1 MLKPA
6 YDKLLVLALATPVL
20 VLTVL
25 LARSPS
31 KGDGGGVTPQF
42 WAERRAAARIEARL
56 THPEA
61 DKYRPRVSSGGCPVP
76 PEPIP
81 LKELAKLEEVGD
93 WGGIAAAYA
102 LQGEWNQAASFLERM
117 PASPNRDSD
126 LAAVHLA
133 RGAHEQALRLLD
145 AVLAAHPKHAQAL
158 WNRAL
163 VLQEM
168 GLTMKA
174 SETYEQVA
182 TLNEQGWGRDAHAH
196 ALALREETLERA
208 RKWKGARDATLALM
222 EDPRA
227 PLPLEEARQQPGVV
241 RQSFYDVVRSAQSK
255 ERALAL
261 LPLAQELDR
270 LQGGSTLGDYVRKVA
285 TRDFTR
291 RAPLAK
297 GYAELVR
304 TQGPVPEALL
314 ETLRASSE
322 DDLFAGAL
330 LRTRGNAMGYVADA
344 VERGRRQQDP
354 WFNFYLEREQARK
367 ETADGEWWK
376 AEQRLFSAL
385 QRCREGAFSAGCVE
399 LELRLGILYAGL
411 RRLTE
416 AEQHART
423 GWTWA
428 RQLREWELELT
439 SLENLTHIAR
449 DRGDFSSA
457 RAYVEEWSAR
467 GGRKGASLTCYWPQ
481 IHLAHIH
488 YLDMRPEDAR
498 RALEAATACPSAPL
512 DVVFGAT
519 FAEMARA
526 RPAPG
531 DAEQLRQVLAAT
543 RVSNPTPGDAVYAH
557 YIEGRFALDREHAQG
572 QALLERVISDAQKLP
587 RADTM
592 ARESWTLSYSSL
604 VTDAGR
610 TGDYPRVLELMAAQL
625 GTSVPERC
633 ALAAAV
639 HHERAVVVA
648 RGPQGQVE
656 GAYEGNRQEPFS
668 RSPTSKLVPEKLRQV
683 LRGCERVDVLAWAP
697 VFGRTDLLPPD
708 MAWSFRMGK
717 TAQPRTASSGRRLV
731 VSSVEAPSLLQLP
744 RLPSWT
750 PSPEPEPT
758 PPELLSGSEAT
769 PSRVLSSMADATEIE
784 IHAHGISDPALSDA
798 SLVVL
803 SPEGNGRY
811 ALTADIVRQQKLAG
825 APLVFLAACSAG
837 RLASSSTHEPFSLPA
852 AFIDAGARAV
862 LASTVDIP
870 DAAGRF
876 FDGVRQRIR
885 AGSTPAVALR
895 DERQKWLA
903 RDSRNAWTQFV
914 LLVETSQ

>member
-6 YDKLLVLALATPVL
+6 YDKVLVLALATPVL

-31 KGDGGGVTPQF
+31 KGDGGGVTAQF

-61 DKYRPRVSSGGCPVP
+61 DKYRPRTSSGGCPVP

-81 LKELAKLEEVGD
+81 LRELARLEEAGD
-93 WGGIAAAYA
+93 WGGIASAYA

-133 RGAHEQALRLLD
+133 KGAHEQALRLLD
-145 AVLAAHPKHAQAL
+145 GVLATHPTHPQAL

-174 SETYEQVA
+174 SATYEQVA
-182 TLNEQGWGRDAHAH
+182 ALNEQGWGREAHAH
-196 ALALREETLERA
+196 ALSLRETTLERA
-208 RKWKGARDATLALM
+208 RKWKAARDATLALL
-222 EDPRA
+222 EDARA

-270 LQGGSTLGDYVRKVA
+270 VQGGSSLGDYVRKVA
-285 TRDFTR
+285 ARDFAR

-297 GYAELVR
+297 RYAELVR
-304 TQGPVPEALL
+304 SAPSATEELL
-314 ETLRASSE
+314 EKLRASGE

-330 LRTRGNAMGYVADA
+330 VRTRGALGHVVDA
-344 VERGRRQQDP
+344 VERGKRQQDP

-376 AEQRLFSAL
+376 AEQRLFTAL

-399 LELRLGILYAGL
+399 LELRLGILYAEL

-423 GWTWA
+423 AWTWA

-439 SLENLTHIAR
+439 SLEILTHISR
-449 DRGDFSSA
+449 DRSDFSSA
-457 RAYVEEWSAR
+457 RAYVEEWAAR
-467 GGRKGASLTCYWPQ
+467 GGRKSLSHTCYWPQ
-481 IHLAHIH
+481 SQLAHIH

-498 RALEAATACPSAPL
+498 RALEAATACPSPPL
-512 DVVFGAT
+512 DLVFGAT
-519 FAEMARA
+519 FAEMTRA

-531 DAEQLRQVLAAT
+531 DAEQLRQVLAVARST
-543 RVSNPTPGDAVYAH
+543 NPMPGDAVYAR
-557 YIEGRFALDREHAQG
+557 YIEGRFALDRERAQG
-572 QALLERVISDAQKLP
+572 QSLLERVIEDAQKLP
-587 RADTM
+587 RADTL

-610 TGDYPRVLELMAAQL
+610 TGDYPRVLEMMAAQL
-625 GTSVPERC
+625 GTSVPARC
-633 ALAAAV
+633 ALAVAV

-648 RGPQGQVE
+648 RGPQGAVE
-656 GAYEGNRQEPFS
+656 GHYEGSRQVPFL

-717 TAQPRTASSGRRLV
+717 TAQPRTTSNKRRLV

-744 RLPSWT
+744 RLPAWT
-750 PSPEPEPT
+750 PSTEPGST

-769 PSRVLSSMADATEIE
+769 PSRVLSRMSDATEIE
-784 IHAHGISDPALSDA
+784 IHAHGIADPALSDT

-811 ALTADIVRQQKLAG
+811 ALTADVVRQQKLSG
-825 APLVFLAACSAG
+825 SPLVFLAACSAG
-837 RLASSSTHEPFSLPA
+837 RLATSTTHEPFSLPA
-852 AFIDAGARAV
+852 AFIDAGASAV

-876 FDGVRQRIR
+876 FDGVRQRIH
-885 AGSTPAVALR
+885 AGSPPAVALR

-903 RDSRNAWTQFV
+903 RDSRNAWTQSV

>member
-6 YDKLLVLALATPVL
+6 YDKVLVLALATPVL

-25 LARSPS
+25 FARAPS
-31 KGDGGGVTPQF
+31 KGSDEGVTARF

-61 DKYRPRVSSGGCPVP
+61 DKPRPRASSGGCPIP

-81 LKELAKLEEVGD
+81 LRELARLEEAGD

-117 PASPNRDSD
+117 PASPDRDSD

-145 AVLAAHPKHAQAL
+145 AVLASRPKHPQAL
-158 WNRAL
+158 WNRAM

-168 GLTMKA
+168 GLSMKA
-174 SETYEQVA
+174 AETYEQVA
-182 TLNEQGWGRDAHAH
+182 SLNEPGWGREAHAH
-196 ALALREETLERA
+196 ALSLSEETLERA
-208 RKWKGARDATLALM
+208 RKWKAARDATLALLD
-222 EDPRA
+222 DPGA
-227 PLPLEEARQQPGVV
+227 PLPLEAARQHPGVV
-241 RQSFYDVVRSAQSK
+241 RQHFYEVVRAASSR
-255 ERALAL
+255 ERVLGL

-270 LQGGSTLGDYVRKVA
+270 LQGSSALGDYVKRVA
-285 TRDFTR
+285 ARDFTR
-291 RAPLAK
+291 RGGLAR

-304 TQGPVPEALL
+304 TRTPAPPAML
-314 ETLRASSE
+314 ETLRASGE
-322 DDLFAGAL
+322 DDLFLGAA
-330 LRTRGNAMGYVADA
+330 LRTRGAMRYLGDVL
-344 VERGRRQQDP
+344 ERGKRQQDS
-354 WFNFYLEREQARK
+354 WFSFYLEREQARK

-376 AEQRLFSAL
+376 AEQRLITAL
-385 QRCREGAFSAGCVE
+385 QRCREGAFSARCVD
-399 LELRLGILYAGL
+399 LEQRLAILYGEL

-416 AEQHART
+416 SERHART
-423 GWTWA
+423 AWTWA
-428 RQLREWELELT
+428 RQLREWEMELT
-439 SLENLTHIAR
+439 SLEVLTHVSR
-449 DRGDFSSA
+449 DRSDFASA
-457 RAYVEEWSAR
+457 RAYIEEWSAR
-467 GGRKGASLTCYWPQ
+467 GGRVNTCYWPQ
-481 IHLAHIH
+481 ANLAHIH

-498 RALEAATACPSAPL
+498 RTLEAASACPSAPVDL
-512 DVVFGAT
+512 VLGAT

-531 DAEQLRQVLAAT
+531 DAEQLRQVLAAA
-543 RVSNPTPGDAVYAH
+543 RASNPMPGDAVYAH
-557 YIEGRFALDREHAQG
+557 YIEGRFALDREREQG
-572 QALLERVISDAQKLP
+572 QALLRRTIDEAEKLP

-592 ARESWTLSYSSL
+592 AREAWTLSYSSL

-610 TGDYPRVLELMAAQL
+610 AGEYARVMELMAAQL
-625 GTSVPERC
+625 GTDVPARC

-648 RGPQGQVE
+648 RGPQGELE
-656 GAYEGNRQEPFS
+656 GHYDGARQEPFS
-668 RSPTSKLVPEKLRQV
+668 RSPTARLVPERLRQK
-683 LRGCERVDVLAWAP
+683 LRGCARVDVLAWAP

-708 MAWSFRMGK
+708 MAWSFRMGR
-717 TAQPRTASSGRRLV
+717 TAQPRAASAARRLV
-731 VSSVEAPSLLQLP
+731 VSSVEAPALLQLP

-750 PSPEPEPT
+750 PPPEPEPT
-758 PPELLSGSEAT
+758 PLDLLSGSDAT
-769 PSRVLSSMADATEIE
+769 PSQVLSRMSDATEIE

-803 SPEGNGRY
+803 SPEMNGRY
-811 ALTADIVRQQKLAG
+811 ALTADVVRQQRLAG

-837 RLASSSTHEPFSLPA
+837 RLASSTTHEPFSLPA

-885 AGSTPAVALR
+885 AGAPPAVALKE
-895 DERQKWLA
+895 ERQKWLA
-903 RDSRNAWTQFV
+903 RDSRNGWTQHV